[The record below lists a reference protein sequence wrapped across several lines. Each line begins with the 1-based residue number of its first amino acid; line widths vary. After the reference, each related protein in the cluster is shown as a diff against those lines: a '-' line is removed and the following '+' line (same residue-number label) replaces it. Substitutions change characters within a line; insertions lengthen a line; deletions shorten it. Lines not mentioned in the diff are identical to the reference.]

1 MKTHGS
7 YFLFLSCFYI
17 ALNPTPPHPIY
28 IWCQLNLSH
37 MNVLLW
43 VEGYDSLLCVCACC
57 VSLRSLYIS
66 ASEVPNLLFLVIFAF
81 LSMYIF
87 TTYCLVSLSTPS
99 SSRLYEKHLWLHLS
113 FFLVFLH
120 VFFSISMSISFSLSL
135 SLSLSLSYPLIV
147 YHSSLSYEGGKEEWE
162 AFVWQPDCFPDIFWT
177 ATWSRATAKVGSRHL
192 LFLIRTLPR
201 LYQNL
206 VERKRHFA
214 WVGSVLL
221 KVVISW
227 AYAKI

>member
-17 ALNPTPPHPIY
+17 ALNPTPPHPIF

-120 VFFSISMSISFSLSL
+120 VFFSISISFSLSL
-135 SLSLSLSYPLIV
+135 SLSFIPLNCLSLF
-147 YHSSLSYEGGKEEWE
+147 
-162 AFVWQPDCFPDIFWT
+162 AFIWRRQRRMRSFCVT
-177 ATWSRATAKVGSRHL
+177 TWLFSRHIL
-192 LFLIRTLPR
+192 DSYMKQSHCQGR
-201 LYQNL
+201 
-206 VERKRHFA
+206 
-214 WVGSVLL
+214 
-221 KVVISW
+221 
-227 AYAKI
+227 